1 MNSRFLF
8 LITARGGSKGLPKK
22 NILEL
27 GGKPLIIHTLDA
39 AREVASDKDICVS
52 TDSADII
59 EVLEKFQYKVPFIR
73 PEALATDTSSS
84 EDVILHS
91 IEFYKDK
98 GIQYDY
104 IVLLQ
109 PTSPLRTGEQIS
121 EAIGFINSETE
132 MLMSVKETD
141 SNPYYVLFEE
151 DERGILQKSK
161 SSNATRRQDL
171 PKVYEANGAIY
182 IIHIGKLQEKGMANL
197 VKTKYVMDK
206 KSSIDI
212 DDEIDFQLCGVIL
225 DNKKSK

>member
-1 MNSRFLF
+1 M
-8 LITARGGSKGLPKK
+8 PKK

-39 AREVASDKDICVS
+39 AREAASDKDICVS

-161 SSNATRRQDL
+161 SSNAARRQDL
-171 PKVYEANGAIY
+171 PKVYEADGAIY

>member
-1 MNSRFLF
+1 M
-8 LITARGGSKGLPKK
+8 PKK

-132 MLMSVKETD
+132 MMMSVKETD